1 MLCACLLLLSHVSFL
16 YSFVSV
22 LQRWIRAL
30 TETVVRATA
39 VHGTKVTTVVVVVD
53 RALITI
59 LAIILILV
67 TVARTQAT
75 AIIAIPKVRT
85 VVTVMVKIVTTK
97 MEVTNKNILITIRH
111 HMPPPPPPPLMY
123 HRTPRQ
129 RPLKGTEIHH
139 MITID
144 PSTIIAR
151 AATAIVPLA
160 TTRET
165 TKDIINM

>member
-1 MLCACLLLLSHVSFL
+1 VCCVLCACLLLLSHVSFL

-67 TVARTQAT
+67 TIIARTQAT

-85 VVTVMVKIVTTK
+85 VVVTTK

-111 HMPPPPPPPLMY
+111 HMPPPPLMY

-151 AATAIVPLA
+151 AATAIVTLA